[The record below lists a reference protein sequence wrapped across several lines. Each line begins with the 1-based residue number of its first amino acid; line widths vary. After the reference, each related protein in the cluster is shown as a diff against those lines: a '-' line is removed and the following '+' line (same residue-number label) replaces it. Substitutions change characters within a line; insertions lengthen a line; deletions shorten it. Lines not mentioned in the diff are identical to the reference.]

1 MVGLLFFGY
10 YLVTRKFRE
19 VTPLMYAFKRG
30 VLIMLNLY
38 SVDLN
43 LWEGA
48 EYLKEQ
54 GKSLED
60 VTVEDWEG
68 MIKGLYDWIRDLQ
81 KAEGKRMPHD
91 ERLRNLMYAYG
102 KRRPLHFV
110 LVTAI
115 SKSHKKRLSRRLKP
129 SVVHAHVL
137 VYAYCVSA
145 VVGLIKHY
153 WANIKGYAKSE
164 KFIRNIPCFDD
175 GKIMYNLAQREG
187 KVKICVSPALTPDDL
202 KSMYYGQFASIEK
215 FADTGRLETN
225 ALLKSMQLYGQI
237 LVKNG
242 YSASVKGRWLAG
254 IRPYKRHSN
263 AVIQTCEAS

>member
-1 MVGLLFFGY
+1 MGGLLFFGY

-145 VVGLIKHY
+145 VVGLLKHY
-153 WANIKGYAKSE
+153 WTKIKGYARSE
-164 KFIRNIPCFDD
+164 SSIHAVKCYDD
-175 GKIMYNLAQREG
+175 GKIIYNLAQKEG
-187 KVKICVSPALTPDDL
+187 KVKICVSPVLTANDL
-202 KSMYYGQFASIEK
+202 KSMYYSQFASIEK
-215 FADTGRLETN
+215 FADTGRLETD

-237 LVKNG
+237 LIRNG